1 MRGLEGRSHPDA
13 GRMRPGGAPS
23 VRGLLR
29 WVYLGRVTVAI
40 VVFMA
45 AAFYFQAVPPVTIL
59 IVAIACSI
67 WL

>member
-1 MRGLEGRSHPDA
+1 
-13 GRMRPGGAPS
+13 MRPGGAPS